1 MPRPRGWSTPRH
13 RHPGWCMYPVS
24 MLPVS
29 MRPVFMRR
37 FTAGG
42 TGMAVVK
49 GGMNNGVMNA
59 GTSGRMTVGAFA
71 AVGGGTTEAMVIA
84 EGHALGP

>member
-1 MPRPRGWSTPRH
+1 
-13 RHPGWCMYPVS
+13 
-24 MLPVS
+24 

-42 TGMAVVK
+42 TGMTVVK
-49 GGMNNGVMNA
+49 GVMNKEVMNA
-59 GTSGRMTVGAFA
+59 GTSGTMKVGVVAV
-71 AVGGGTTEAMVIA
+71 AVGGTTGTMVIA

>member
-1 MPRPRGWSTPRH
+1 MRPVP
-13 RHPGWCMYPVS
+13 
-24 MLPVS
+24 

-42 TGMAVVK
+42 TGMTVVK
-49 GGMNNGVMNA
+49 GGMNKEAKNKEVMNA
-59 GTSGRMTVGAFA
+59 GTSGKMTVGAVA
-71 AVGGGTTEAMVIA
+71 AMGGGTTGAMVIA

>member
-1 MPRPRGWSTPRH
+1 
-13 RHPGWCMYPVS
+13 MYPVYMRPES
-24 MLPVS
+24 MRPVL

-42 TGMAVVK
+42 TGMTVVK
-49 GGMNNGVMNA
+49 GGMNKEAKNKEVMNA
-59 GTSGRMTVGAFA
+59 GTTGMMKVGVVAV
-71 AVGGGTTEAMVIA
+71 AVGGTTGTMVIA

>member
-1 MPRPRGWSTPRH
+1 
-13 RHPGWCMYPVS
+13 MYPVC
-24 MLPVS
+24 MRPVPMRPVF

-59 GTSGRMTVGAFA
+59 GTSGKMTVGAVA
-71 AVGGGTTEAMVIA
+71 AMGAGTTGAMVIA